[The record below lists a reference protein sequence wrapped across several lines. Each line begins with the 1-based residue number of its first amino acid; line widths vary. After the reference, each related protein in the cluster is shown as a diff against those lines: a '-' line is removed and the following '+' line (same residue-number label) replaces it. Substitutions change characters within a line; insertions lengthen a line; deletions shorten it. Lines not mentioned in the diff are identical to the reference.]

1 MKQDILIRNFEKP
14 VMNYELVYKSPPA
27 INDTL
32 FIIHH
37 P

>member
-1 MKQDILIRNFEKP
+1 MKQDILIRSFEKP
-14 VMNYELVYKSPPA
+14 IMNYELAYKPQPA
-27 INDTL
+27 ANYTL

>member
-1 MKQDILIRNFEKP
+1 MKQDILIRSFEKP
-14 VMNYELVYKSPPA
+14 IMNYELVYPPPTA
-27 INDTL
+27 ANYTL